1 MNIYKIKNRQVLIK
15 KLYDIESVVLLG
27 KGPTLEKYKSS
38 ENYDFIIG
46 INDSVNLHE
55 CNMLL
60 GNDYDTFER
69 ISKKSYKKL
78 EYIAMPITPHVDFK
92 PGNKSYLDVIDL
104 ANKNGFTGDF
114 IPYNLITSAINI
126 NYITLPT
133 AITSTNNAAEF
144 IKQIMINVKNVAL
157 FGVGVNSGYH
167 KEVFDAELNQYNDL
181 HLSNIKSHIETA
193 LEGKTVIFN

>member
-46 INDSVNLHE
+46 INDSVNLHK

-60 GNDYDTFER
+60 GNDYDAFER
-69 ISKKSYKKL
+69 ISEKSYKKL
-78 EYIAMPITPHVDFK
+78 EYIAMPIRPHVDFK

-114 IPYNLITSAINI
+114 IPYNLITSAIDI
-126 NYITLPT
+126 NHITLPT
-133 AITSTNNAAEF
+133 AISSTNNAAEF
-144 IKQIMINVKNVAL
+144 IKKIMINVKNVAL
-157 FGVGVNSGYH
+157 FGVGVSSGYH
-167 KEVFDAELNQYNDL
+167 KEVFDAGLDQCNL
-181 HLSNIKSHIETA
+181 GNIKSHIETA
-193 LEGKTVIFN
+193 LEGKTVTFN